1 MNIKL
6 GILGEKNIVQ
16 RVQEITKQFPS
27 IEALPFVFSES
38 GDALA
43 QAEGA
48 VMCDALLFTDY
59 CSYHEAVKQKHK
71 QMMFYI
77 DYDEYS
83 ILLSILYKGKL
94 SRKKCLSIDYPEDIK
109 LMDFTHDTV
118 LSGYELF
125 SINYNKQDIENI
137 QKWIDFHKELF
148 SRQKTDLILTS
159 RKDVYTRL
167 LQEGLPV
174 YFIEIAEKC
183 IVQALEKVTQIL
195 EIESYST
202 NLVMTGILSLKE
214 SLPIHLHHQVHTEIR
229 RYLSDFCK
237 KNDAMLLPTKD
248 SHYFIIGTNKLIKVI
263 KENYRAFPLMD
274 DVEKIAGSPIALAF
288 GLGLNPLSSQK
299 HAYLALEACQSD
311 KGSLS
316 YLINECQE
324 KMGPI
329 GQRKNIDTNKLFY
342 ALVHQARLNNEL
354 SYLFI
359 QFIVERNNEP
369 FSSNDIADFYQVTK
383 RSAERT
389 VKKLLSG
396 EIIQISGKESPYT
409 KGRPRKLFV
418 LNQ

>member
-1 MNIKL
+1 
-6 GILGEKNIVQ
+6 
-16 RVQEITKQFPS
+16 
-27 IEALPFVFSES
+27 
-38 GDALA
+38 
-43 QAEGA
+43 
-48 VMCDALLFTDY
+48 MCDALLFTDY

-83 ILLSILYKGKL
+83 ILSSILYTGKL
-94 SRKKCLSIDYPEDIK
+94 SPKKCLSIDYPDHIK
-109 LMDFTHDTV
+109 LVDSAHDTM
-118 LSGYELF
+118 LTEYELF
-125 SINYNKQDIENI
+125 SIDYHKQDVENI
-137 QKWIDFHKELF
+137 QKLIDFHKELF
-148 SRQKTDLILTS
+148 SQQKTDLILTS
-159 RKDVYTRL
+159 RKDVYIGL
-167 LQEGLPV
+167 LQEGFPV
-174 YFIEIAEKC
+174 HFIQIAEKC
-183 IVQALEKVTQIL
+183 IIQALEKTVQIL

-214 SLPIHLHHQVHTEIR
+214 SLPIHLHHQIHTEIR
-229 RYLSDFCK
+229 KYLSEFCK
-237 KNDAMLLPTKD
+237 KYDAMLLPTKD
-248 SHYFIIGTNKLIKVI
+248 SHYFIIGTSKLIKVI

-299 HAYLALEACQSD
+299 HAYLALEACQRD
-311 KGSLS
+311 KGSIS

-324 KMGPI
+324 KIAPI
-329 GQRKNIDTNKLFY
+329 GQRRNIDTNKLFY

-396 EIIQISGKESPYT
+396 EIIKISGKESPYT
-409 KGRPRKLFV
+409 KGRPRKLFI
-418 LNQ
+418 LKQ

>member
-16 RVQEITKQFPS
+16 RVQEITKQFAS
-27 IEALPFVFSES
+27 MEVLPFIFSDPC
-38 GDALA
+38 DAAA
-43 QAEGA
+43 QAERA

-83 ILLSILYKGKL
+83 ILSSILYTGKL
-94 SRKKCLSIDYPEDIK
+94 SPKKCLSIDYPDHIK
-109 LMDFTHDTV
+109 LVDSAHDTM
-118 LSGYELF
+118 LTEYELF
-125 SINYNKQDIENI
+125 SIDYHKQDVENI
-137 QKWIDFHKELF
+137 QKLIDFHKELF
-148 SRQKTDLILTS
+148 SQQKTDLILTS
-159 RKDVYTRL
+159 RKDVYIGL
-167 LQEGLPV
+167 LQEGFPV
-174 YFIEIAEKC
+174 HFIQIAEKC
-183 IVQALEKVTQIL
+183 IIQALEKTVQIL

-214 SLPIHLHHQVHTEIR
+214 SLPIHLHHQIHTEIR
-229 RYLSDFCK
+229 KYLSEFCK
-237 KNDAMLLPTKD
+237 KYDAMLLPTKD
-248 SHYFIIGTNKLIKVI
+248 SHYFIIGTSKLIKVI

-299 HAYLALEACQSD
+299 HAYLALEACQRD
-311 KGSLS
+311 KGSIS

-324 KMGPI
+324 KIGPI
-329 GQRKNIDTNKLFY
+329 GQRRNIDTNKLFY

-396 EIIQISGKESPYT
+396 EIIKISGKESPYT
-409 KGRPRKLFV
+409 KGRPRKLFI
-418 LNQ
+418 LKQ